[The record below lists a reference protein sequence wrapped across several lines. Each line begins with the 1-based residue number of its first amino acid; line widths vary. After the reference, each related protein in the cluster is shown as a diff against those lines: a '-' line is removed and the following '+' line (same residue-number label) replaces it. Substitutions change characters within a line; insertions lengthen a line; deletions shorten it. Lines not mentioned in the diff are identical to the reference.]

1 LEIHAEVILK
11 GTKVDGV
18 YDADPKKSSKAKL
31 FKSLSYIDVLKKN
44 LKVMDATSI
53 SMCME
58 GKLPI
63 IVFNMFQKGNLKKI
77 ILGEKIGT
85 AVYGNGSAS

>member
-1 LEIHAEVILK
+1 MHAEVILK

-18 YDADPKKSSKAKL
+18 YDSDPKKSSTAKR

-58 GKLPI
+58 AGLPI

-77 ILGEKIGT
+77 IGGEPIGT
-85 AVYGNGSAS
+85 VVHGSDS